1 MSMSQEEIEALM
13 NETADIAVPAE
24 EVVVED
30 DTQMSSEDISELVAA
45 SDEKE
50 DTSQAVPQDDNLDDI
65 LAGIDGITED
75 EPVLENDDIV
85 EEEPVLDNDDIVE
98 EEPVL
103 DNDDIIEEEPVLESV
118 PQSQEISEDVSAMLD
133 EQISKGVYPLPVEK
147 EHKVVNQLNEVAQD
161 SEEKVTKIFDVL
173 SLVLDENANIEK
185 NIKDLGSFVE
195 KQITLLEALSNK
207 FPNVAV
213 LGENLELARSL
224 TSISPDTCKTISE
237 ENNQIFVAMELMQFN
252 DINRQK
258 IERVMSV
265 IKKLSQ
271 YLNGIFED
279 DSDRAEVQIAKHIS
293 GDSSEALDE
302 DDIDSLIA
310 DFGN

>member
-13 NETADIAVPAE
+13 NETADITVPAE
-24 EVVVED
+24 EEVIED

-50 DTSQAVPQDDNLDDI
+50 DTSQAVPQEDNLDDI

-75 EPVLENDDIV
+75 EPVLE
-85 EEEPVLDNDDIVE
+85 
-98 EEPVL
+98 
-103 DNDDIIEEEPVLESV
+103 SV
-118 PQSQEISEDVSAMLD
+118 PESRDVSEDVSAILD
-133 EQISKGVYPLPVEK
+133 EQISKGVYPLPVER
-147 EHKVVNQLNEVAQD
+147 EHKVVNQLHEVAQD
-161 SEEKVTKIFDVL
+161 SEEKGTKIFDVL
-173 SLVLDENANIEK
+173 SLVLDENALIEK
-185 NIKDLGSFVE
+185 NVKDLGSFVE

-207 FPNVAV
+207 FPSVVV

-224 TSISPDTCKTISE
+224 ISTSSDACNKINE

-279 DSDRAEVQIAKHIS
+279 DSDMAEVQIAKHIS
-293 GDSSEALDE
+293 GDSSETLDE
-302 DDIDSLIA
+302 DDIESLIA
-310 DFGN
+310 NFGN